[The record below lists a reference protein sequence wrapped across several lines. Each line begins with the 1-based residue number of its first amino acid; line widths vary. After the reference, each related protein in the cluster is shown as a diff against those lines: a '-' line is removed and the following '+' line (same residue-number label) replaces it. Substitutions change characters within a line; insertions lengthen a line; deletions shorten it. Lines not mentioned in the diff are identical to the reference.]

1 MGKGNFRTVV
11 LAGKYICTRS
21 GPYPREVVQS
31 LARNARERD
40 FYNSGISKQTAHCFY
55 IRAAL
60 LSGARFLSTDT
71 WVPIRG
77 WWIRTTQL
85 LVVWN

>member
-1 MGKGNFRTVV
+1 LGKGNFRKVV
-11 LAGKYICTRS
+11 LAGKCIYTRS

-40 FYNSGISKQTAHCFY
+40 FYNSGIFKKTAHCFY

-77 WWIRTTQL
+77 WLTRITKL